1 MFKINQ
7 KRGVKLNNFWSLF
20 WKQGKIY
27 KNLAPQNMVEVKEY
41 NRKMLSI
48 LLFIGGLIMIVP
60 IIATPFSVT
69 KKSILTAYIF
79 TVIFY
84 FSLFFIFQLPIMG
97 KYVLF
102 GLYGC
107 FSIFFLFALYLSLIH
122 TPHMRATILLGV
134 FCITSF
140 SFIDLPL
147 RMNLFVI
154 FWLILHTVLSLFF
167 KPIYA
172 IDDLVNCLI
181 FAIIGILFGNILVG
195 IRLESYEAQRLLT
208 IEKETDFLTG
218 LYNRR
223 KLFETLN
230 YYQSTDD
237 VEKPCAILMVDI
249 DNFRELNNRYGHIVA
264 DKYLSRFGQIFKTF
278 NTNYNVEFYRYGGEE
293 FVALAYEK
301 NEEKLLSFAEK
312 VRTSVLNSDIEDEE
326 VTVSIGVTYCREKEI
341 VDYEALLQRADKATF
356 AAKRLGKNRVCIE
369 K

>member
-1 MFKINQ
+1 M
-7 KRGVKLNNFWSLF
+7 NNLVTLF
-20 WKQGKIY
+20 LRQGRIY
-27 KNLAPQNMVEVKEY
+27 KNLAPKNMVEVKEY

-60 IIATPFSVT
+60 MIATPFSAT
-69 KKSILTAYIF
+69 KKSIM
-79 TVIFY
+79 VIYVFATLIY
-84 FSLFFIFQLPIMG
+84 FSLYFLFKSPFMG

-102 GLYGC
+102 GLYCC
-107 FSIFFLFALYLSLIH
+107 FSIFFIFALYLSLIH

-147 RMNLFVI
+147 RMNIFVI
-154 FWLILHTVLSLFF
+154 FWLVLHTVLSVFF
-167 KPIYA
+167 KPLYVM
-172 IDDLVNCLI
+172 DDLVNCLI

-195 IRLESYEAQRLLT
+195 VRLESYEAQRLLT

-223 KLFETLN
+223 KLFETLSYFQLN
-230 YYQSTDD
+230 ND
-237 VEKPCAILMVDI
+237 VEKPCAILMIDI
-249 DNFRELNNRYGHIVA
+249 DNFKELNNRHGHIVA
-264 DKYLSRFGQIFKTF
+264 DEYLSKFGQILKTF
-278 NTNYNVEFYRYGGEE
+278 SENYDVEFYRYGGEE

-301 NEEKLLSFAEK
+301 NEEQLLSFAEK
-312 VRTSVLNSDIEDEE
+312 VRTSVLNSNIESEA
-326 VTVSIGVTYCREKEI
+326 VTISIGVTYCREKEV
-341 VDYEALLQRADKATF
+341 VDYEALLKRADKATF